1 MSFTFCRYYVR
12 WHSFLTIQVKCAN
25 YWPDIFG
32 QEVTYGDVTV
42 LNICS
47 DKYADYI
54 VTVFNLEKDVS
65 NCFLLLC

>member
-1 MSFTFCRYYVR
+1 MPF
-12 WHSFLTIQVKCAN
+12 TIQLKCAN

-54 VTVFNLEKDVS
+54 VTVFNLESNVS
-65 NCFLLLC
+65 SNSVNIAIVSHISS

>member
-1 MSFTFCRYYVR
+1 M
-12 WHSFLTIQVKCAN
+12 KCAN

-47 DKYADYI
+47 DKYAYYI
-54 VTVFNLEKDVS
+54 VTVFNLEIEVS
-65 NCFLLLC
+65 SNSVNIANVSYISR